1 MSMPAVKWTRENIKK
16 TNKQNKNPHAQ
27 FGRPISNSLW
37 GKTKKSESK
46 ETSNVPCGYS
56 GFYLCMHLVGKKRI
70 NKINNIKP
78 FWKYNLKK
86 S

>member
-16 TNKQNKNPHAQ
+16 QTNKIKTHMRNLE
-27 FGRPISNSLW
+27 RPISNSLW